1 MWKHACVCVCV
12 RASVRACLCVRE
24 DGVFINKCVSVSRWY
39 LYLVH
44 CLQVN
49 FDNVKVPVENRLAGR
64 YVYLATRAP
73 TIHTLKHAISTSY
86 SSPWAAAVKLAT
98 KAPTLRIVKHAISTS
113 YSSPW
118 ATAVN

>member
-1 MWKHACVCVCV
+1 MCVCV

-24 DGVFINKCVSVSRWY
+24 DGVFVYKCVSVSRWY

-64 YVYLATRAP
+64 YVCVL
-73 TIHTLKHAISTSY
+73 SDQGSY
-86 SSPWAAAVKLAT
+86 NT
-98 KAPTLRIVKHAISTS
+98 HFKACHKYVLQ
-113 YSSPW
+113 
-118 ATAVN
+118 